1 MVERYIFIVNRVYRT
16 AMILFSFL
24 FFYLS
29 EICVFFSALSLFLS
43 VKLCFFYCV
52 PGSCEIHYDLLLFV
66 LNLVNLDFAGKSS
79 DLTVRVESI
88 GDIFLRNRIA
98 VFGFPHIV
106 FMRERG
112 YRISS

>member
-1 MVERYIFIVNRVYRT
+1 MFSFPKI
-16 AMILFSFL
+16 MFSFL
-24 FFYLS
+24 SFFFYFLFFS
-29 EICVFFSALSLFLS
+29 FICLKSASFFSALSLFLS

-52 PGSCEIHYDLLLFV
+52 PGSCKIHYDLLLFV